1 MMTTTLDAALKIGGL
16 GMAGVFAFMVI
27 FYAAIRMIDFWFP
40 KRDGHEEE
48 R

>member
-1 MMTTTLDAALKIGGL
+1 MTTTFDTALKIGGI

-40 KRDGHEEE
+40 KREGHEEE

>member
-1 MMTTTLDAALKIGGL
+1 MTTTFDAALKIGGI

>member
-1 MMTTTLDAALKIGGL
+1 MTTTVNAALKIGGL
-16 GMAGVFAFMVI
+16 GMAGVFTFMVV

-40 KRDGHEEE
+40 KREGHEEE